1 MNYCKIC
8 GKKLELT
15 PEYDM
20 CMECQGKQHRT
31 FILPNNDSIAT
42 NHINTEMTA
51 KEALFKMEQCGIEK
65 VGLMVS
71 LQEII
76 LKDLSKLEKIKG
88 YVNATD
94 IIPELKIEIIK
105 NILKESR

>member
-1 MNYCKIC
+1 
-8 GKKLELT
+8 
-15 PEYDM
+15 
-20 CMECQGKQHRT
+20 
-31 FILPNNDSIAT
+31 
-42 NHINTEMTA
+42 MTA

-76 LKDLSKLEKIKG
+76 LKDLIKLEKIDG
-88 YVNATD
+88 YINSTEITD
-94 IIPELKIEIIK
+94 KLKIEIVK